1 MYYQVIL
8 VIYISMKLQDSDP
21 RSKTF
26 KV

>member
-8 VIYISMKLQDSDP
+8 VIYISMKLQDSAP